1 MSDVQAIDA
10 VGKIVEQWKRE
21 RPDLDVSPMGVLGR
35 LQRSSKILTA
45 LLTDEISKLDLEFW
59 EFDMLSTLRRAGT
72 PFILSPTQMFSTL
85 MITSGTMTH
94 RLKRLEQRGLIS
106 RKVNEEDSRSM
117 LVCLTKNGKDLIDE
131 AIEAHLANEKRIISN
146 IPKEKL
152 HQLDE
157 LLAVLLKEWE

>member
-1 MSDVQAIDA
+1 MSDVQTNDA

-45 LLTDEISKLDLEFW
+45 LLTDEISKLDLEYW

-117 LVCLTKNGKDLIDE
+117 LVCLTESGKNLIDE

-146 IPKEKL
+146 IPQEKL
-152 HQLDE
+152 DQLDE
-157 LLAVLLKEWE
+157 LLVVLLEEWE

>member
-1 MSDVQAIDA
+1 MSDVQATDA

-45 LLTDEISKLDLEFW
+45 LLTDEISKLGLEFW
-59 EFDMLSTLRRAGT
+59 EFDMLSTLRRAGA

-85 MITSGTMTH
+85 MITSGTLTH

-117 LVCLTKNGKDLIDE
+117 LVCLTESGKNLIDE

-146 IPKEKL
+146 IPQEKL

-157 LLAVLLKEWE
+157 LLAVLLEEWE